1 VTTELASVRATF
13 ETAPPEL
20 WAPKCDSSRPLHG
33 KYSILV
39 FAALVSSMC
48 GQLPAQVISGMNLR
62 SIAIADGTPVELRFA
77 QAVVGRGSNARRDAQ
92 GPLS

>member
-1 VTTELASVRATF
+1 
-13 ETAPPEL
+13 
-20 WAPKCDSSRPLHG
+20 
-33 KYSILV
+33 
-39 FAALVSSMC
+39 MC

-92 GPLS
+92 DPLS